1 MCTPFSDPSH
11 SQIENRVHA
20 CAHFKIAVHGIIAK
34 LKYHNFKIKIL
45 VKTMYT
51 IKLKSIVL
59 ISMV

>member
-1 MCTPFSDPSH
+1 MCTPFSDPGH

-34 LKYHNFKIKIL
+34 LKYHNLIKTL

>member
-34 LKYHNFKIKIL
+34 LKYHNLIKIL
-45 VKTMYT
+45 VKTMNT

>member
-20 CAHFKIAVHGIIAK
+20 CAHFKIAVHDIIAK
-34 LKYHNFKIKIL
+34 LKYHNLIKIL

>member
-34 LKYHNFKIKIL
+34 LKYHNLIKTL

-51 IKLKSIVL
+51 VKLKSIVL

>member
-20 CAHFKIAVHGIIAK
+20 CAHFKIAVHDM
-34 LKYHNFKIKIL
+34 L

>member
-20 CAHFKIAVHGIIAK
+20 CAHFKIAVHDIIAK
-34 LKYHNFKIKIL
+34 LKYHNLIKIL
-45 VKTMYT
+45 VKTMNT